1 MIHRVH
7 FRAFV
12 SVTEDEERVRRALSI
27 FVPLEYIRSSKAS
40 GYYGNPITILE
51 AELRRKEG
59 LEFVHML
66 RDQLSAGDLSRL
78 RREIQERVDE
88 DCKLHL
94 RLDKQAA
101 YRGMIKLSD
110 SGDAID
116 VSVHVATYPSRY
128 EEAVRLL
135 REIF

>member
-1 MIHRVH
+1 VIHRVH

-27 FVPLEYIRSSKAS
+27 FVPLDHIRSTRAS

-59 LEFVHML
+59 LEFIHML
-66 RDQLSAGDLSRL
+66 REQLSAGELSRL
-78 RREIQERVDE
+78 RREIPERVDE

-101 YRGMIKLSD
+101 YRGMVRLSEA
-110 SGDAID
+110 GDAID

-135 REIF
+135 REII

>member
-27 FVPLEYIRSSKAS
+27 FVPLEYIRSSRAS
-40 GYYGNPITILE
+40 GHYGNPITILE

-66 RDQLSAGDLSRL
+66 REQLSAGDLSRL

>member
-27 FVPLEYIRSSKAS
+27 FVPLDRISSSRAS

-59 LEFVHML
+59 MEFIRML
-66 RDQLSAGDLSRL
+66 REQLSAGDLTRL
-78 RREIQERVDE
+78 RREIPERIDE
-88 DCKLHL
+88 DCKFHL

-101 YRGMIKLSD
+101 YKGMIRISD
-110 SGDAID
+110 ASDAID
-116 VSVHVATYPSRY
+116 VSVHIATYPSRY
-128 EEAVRLL
+128 EEAVRLFGEL
-135 REIF
+135 F

>member
-1 MIHRVH
+1 MIHRVS

-12 SVTEDEERVRRALSI
+12 AVTEDEERVRRALSI
-27 FVPLEYIRSSKAS
+27 FVPLDYIESSIAL
-40 GYYGNPITILE
+40 GHYGNEIVILE

-59 LEFVHML
+59 LGFFRILKE
-66 RDQLSAGDLSRL
+66 QLSQIEINRL
-78 RREIQERVDE
+78 RGEVEIRTDE
-88 DCKLHL
+88 DCKFHL

-101 YRGMIKLSD
+101 FQGLVRLTD

-116 VSVHVATYPSRY
+116 VTIHVATYPARY

-135 REIF
+135 SEIL

>member
-12 SVTEDEERVRRALSI
+12 SATEDEERVRRALSI
-27 FVPLEYIRSSKAS
+27 FVPLDYIRSSKAS

-59 LEFVHML
+59 IQFIHML
-66 RDQLSAGDLSRL
+66 REQLPAAELSRL
-78 RREIQERVDE
+78 RREIPARVDE

-101 YRGMIKLSD
+101 YKGLVRLTD
-110 SGDAID
+110 AGDAID
-116 VSVHVATYPSRY
+116 VSLHVATYPSRY

-135 REIF
+135 REII

>member
-1 MIHRVH
+1 VIHRVH

-12 SVTEDEERVRRALSI
+12 SATEDEERVRRALSI
-27 FVPLEYIRSSKAS
+27 FVPLDYIRSSKAS

-59 LEFVHML
+59 IQFIHML
-66 RDQLSAGDLSRL
+66 REQLPAAELSRL
-78 RREIQERVDE
+78 RREIPARVDE

-101 YRGMIKLSD
+101 YKGLVRLTD
-110 SGDAID
+110 AGDAID
-116 VSVHVATYPSRY
+116 VSLHVATYPSRY

-135 REIF
+135 REII

>member
-7 FRAFV
+7 FRAFA
-12 SVTEDEERVRRALSI
+12 SATEDEERVKSALAI
-27 FVPLEYIRSSKAS
+27 FVPLDCIKVKTAT

-59 LEFVHML
+59 LEFLQLL
-66 RDQLSAGDLSRL
+66 REQLTPPEISRL
-78 RREIQERVDE
+78 RREIPSRVDE

-101 YRGMIKLSD
+101 YKGLVKLAD
-110 SGDAID
+110 TGDAID
-116 VSVHVATYPSRY
+116 VTVHVATYPSSHD
-128 EEAVRLL
+128 EAVRLL
-135 REIF
+135 REII

>member
-27 FVPLEYIRSSKAS
+27 FVPIDHIRSSRAS

-59 LEFVHML
+59 LEFIHML
-66 RDQLSAGDLSRL
+66 REQLSAGELSRL
-78 RREIQERVDE
+78 RREIPERVDE

-101 YRGMIKLSD
+101 YRGMVRLSEA
-110 SGDAID
+110 GDAID
-116 VSVHVATYPSRY
+116 VSVHAATYPSRY

-135 REIF
+135 REII